1 MPETTTLTLFS
12 TPIPEILHFSRFGFN
27 PEYFEN
33 IANALRSSL
42 LDLLCL
48 KKKVVLA
55 AKLST
60 NKCA

>member
-33 IANALRSSL
+33 VANVLRSSL
-42 LDLLCL
+42 IDLLCL
-48 KKKVVLA
+48 KKK
-55 AKLST
+55 SSIG
-60 NKCA
+60 C